1 MLFWLR
7 KYGKMFIERV
17 IKLTKLKSGIVLE
30 GGALRTIFS
39 SGACDALLDSGVYT
53 DYIVGVSAG
62 IAYGT
67 SYASKQSGR
76 NLEILTRYANSHK
89 YMGLNNLINPANRSY
104 FNLDFTYNKIPH
116 NLVPFDFYEFENFE
130 GEIEAVVT
138 SLESGNARYYNCK
151 NDSYDFKIL
160 QASCAM
166 PLLFPIIYLN
176 GAPCL
181 DGGVADAIPYKRAF
195 QKGCKRVIVILT
207 REREY
212 VKSDESLQPLMELYY
227 KKYPNF
233 CKTLREK
240 TKRYNECREELFE
253 LERLG
258 KVLLI
263 SPESTEGFSRTERDV
278 KKIKELY
285 QSGYNI
291 TMDRIDEIK
300 SYLFD

>member
-1 MLFWLR
+1 M
-7 KYGKMFIERV
+7 K
-17 IKLTKLKSGIVLE
+17 TGIVLE
-30 GGALRTIFS
+30 GGAIRTIFS
-39 SGACDALLDSGVYT
+39 SGSCDALLDSGIYT

-62 IAYGT
+62 IAYGV
-67 SYASKQSGR
+67 SYASRQSGR
-76 NLEILTRYANSHK
+76 NLEILTKYASSNK

-116 NLVPFDFYEFENFE
+116 NLVPFDFDTFESFD
-130 GEIEAVVT
+130 GEVEAVVT
-138 SLESGNARYYNCK
+138 NLLTGNARYYNCK

-176 GAPCL
+176 GTPCL

-195 QKGCKRVIVILT
+195 DKGCDRVIVVLT

-212 VKSDESLQPLMELYY
+212 IKSDEALQPLMELYY
-227 KKYPNF
+227 KKYPDF

-253 LERLG
+253 LERQG
-258 KVLLI
+258 KVFII
-263 SPESTEGFSRTERDV
+263 SPKSTKDFSRTERDIQ
-278 KKIKELY
+278 KIKEFY
-285 QSGYNI
+285 QHGYNT
-291 TMDRIDEIK
+291 TMDKIEQLRE
-300 SYLFD
+300 YLWQYKTEELHEKYHLLPKCK